1 MNLQRGQGGL
11 RALLVFFLCA
21 LYFGLAMGLTLLSS
35 GIYREAAASSDATY
49 AERTAL
55 FYLVNQVRRADAAGG
70 VALISFGDGD
80 ALALREGDYVTLLY
94 CYGGQLMELYTEEG
108 TGLGP
113 ADGTAI
119 LPMAAL
125 ELSESGGLIT
135 ITADGS
141 STSLAPRCGIDSV
154 GEVTP

>member
-1 MNLQRGQGGL
+1 
-11 RALLVFFLCA
+11 
-21 LYFGLAMGLTLLSS
+21 
-35 GIYREAAASSDATY
+35 
-49 AERTAL
+49 
-55 FYLVNQVRRADAAGG
+55 
-70 VALISFGDGD
+70 
-80 ALALREGDYVTLLY
+80 
-94 CYGGQLMELYTEEG
+94 MELYTEEG